1 MKITAWLR
9 KKGVIH
15 FREQQAIMTDV
26 DFNMMPVN
34 EARSRVWHARRE
46 AVREVVLTRDLRLSV
61 HVSMQAL
68 EADWRA
74 LEAASAT
81 SLHQSFDWCAAWA
94 ATHASQLLLV
104 RGTIDRKTVFI
115 LPLEL
120 VRGRFFRTA
129 RFIGSP
135 HSNINTGLFGADFD
149 PLTREQLARTLIA
162 DLATKLSRV
171 ADIVTLEKLPFDWRG
186 VSHPLASLP
195 AVRNQNSSFQL
206 PLLDSFEATL
216 AQVNAKRRR
225 KKFRV
230 SEKRLE
236 ALGGYEHVVATTP
249 DERRQMLD
257 LFFEQKAVRFKAL
270 GLPNVF
276 QDSETQAFF
285 HALAAVKPT
294 GDGQP
299 LELHAI
305 RLRGKHEGRIV
316 AIAGLSRKGD
326 HVICQFG
333 SIDDDIAADAS
344 PGELLF
350 YLMIR
355 KFNAEGVSLFDFGIG
370 DQAYKRSW
378 CTVETVQR
386 DIVLPLTL
394 KGRLAAW
401 VHQLAVRLKAEI
413 KKNKRAY
420 AFLQRLRQRR
430 QTTGG
435 ALSGAVDDD

>member
-1 MKITAWLR
+1 
-9 KKGVIH
+9 
-15 FREQQAIMTDV
+15 MTDV

-34 EARSRVWHARRE
+34 EARRRVWHARRDK
-46 AVREVVLTRDLRLSV
+46 AQDIVVTHDLKLSV
-61 HVSMQAL
+61 HVSMEAL
-68 EADWRA
+68 ETDWRT
-74 LEAASAT
+74 LETSSAT
-81 SLHQSFDWCAAWA
+81 SLHQGFDWCKAWA
-94 ATHASQLLLV
+94 ATHDNQVLLV
-104 RGTIDRKTVFI
+104 RGSIDQRTVFI

-129 RFIGSP
+129 RFLGSP
-135 HSNINTGLFGADFD
+135 HSNMNTGIFAADFD
-149 PLTREQLARTLIA
+149 PITCKKLAATLIA
-162 DLATKLSRV
+162 DVSAKLSRV
-171 ADIVTLEKLPFDWRG
+171 ADIVTLEKMPFDWRG
-186 VSHPLASLP
+186 IRHPLASLP

-216 AQVNAKRRR
+216 AQINAKRRR

-236 ALGGYEHVVATTP
+236 ALGGYEHIVATT
-249 DERRQMLD
+249 DEERRQLLD

-285 HALAAVKPT
+285 HALAALGP
-294 GDGQP
+294 GHGGEP
-299 LELHAI
+299 LQLNAI
-305 RLRGKHEGRIV
+305 RLKGEHEGRVI

-333 SIDDDIAADAS
+333 SIDEEIAADSS

-350 YLMIR
+350 YLMIQ
-355 KFNAEGVSLFDFGIG
+355 KLNADGVKLFDFGIG

-378 CTVETVQR
+378 CTMETIQR

-394 KGRLAAW
+394 RGRLAAGT
-401 VHQLAVRLKAEI
+401 HHAVVRAKAAI

-420 AFLQRLRQRR
+420 AFLQRLRQQR
-430 QTTGG
+430 QAPGMQPSTESDGE
-435 ALSGAVDDD
+435 

>member
-1 MKITAWLR
+1 
-9 KKGVIH
+9 
-15 FREQQAIMTDV
+15 MTDV
-26 DFNMMPVN
+26 DFNMMPV
-34 EARSRVWHARRE
+34 RKARRR
-46 AVREVVLTRDLRLSV
+46 AWHGRRDQVRDIALARNLTLSV

-74 LEAASAT
+74 LEASAAT
-81 SLHQSFDWCAAWA
+81 SLHQGFDWCAAWA
-94 ATHASQLLLV
+94 ATHANQLLLV
-104 RGTIDRKTVFI
+104 RGRIGQKTVFI

-135 HSNINTGLFGADFD
+135 HSNINTGLFAADFD
-149 PLTREQLARTLIA
+149 PFTSAQLAKELIA
-162 DLATKLSRV
+162 DLSAKLSRV
-171 ADIVTLEKLPFDWRG
+171 ADIVALEKMPFDWHG
-186 VSHPLASLP
+186 MCHPLASLP

-206 PLLDSFEATL
+206 PLLADFEATL
-216 AQVNAKRRR
+216 AQLNAKRRR
-225 KKFRV
+225 KKFRI

-236 ALGGYEHVVATTP
+236 AIGGYEHVIAATCA
-249 DERRQMLD
+249 ERRQILD
-257 LFFEQKAVRFKAL
+257 LFFEQKAIRFNAL

-276 QDSETQAFF
+276 QDTETQAFF
-285 HALAAVKPT
+285 HALAAIEPT
-294 GDGQP
+294 CEGQP

-305 RLRGKHEGRIV
+305 RLRGQENGRIV

-333 SIDDDIAADAS
+333 SIDEDIAADAS

-350 YLMIR
+350 YLIIR
-355 KFNAEGVSLFDFGIG
+355 KCNAEGVTLFDFGIG

-378 CTVETVQR
+378 CTVETIQR

-394 KGRLAAW
+394 RGRLAAS
-401 VHQLAVRLKAEI
+401 VHRAAVRLKAGI
-413 KKNKRAY
+413 KKNRKAY

-430 QTTGG
+430 QMPGTAAAPETDG
-435 ALSGAVDDD
+435 D

>member
-1 MKITAWLR
+1 
-9 KKGVIH
+9 
-15 FREQQAIMTDV
+15 
-26 DFNMMPVN
+26 
-34 EARSRVWHARRE
+34 
-46 AVREVVLTRDLRLSV
+46 
-61 HVSMQAL
+61 
-68 EADWRA
+68 
-74 LEAASAT
+74 
-81 SLHQSFDWCAAWA
+81 
-94 ATHASQLLLV
+94 
-104 RGTIDRKTVFI
+104 
-115 LPLEL
+115 
-120 VRGRFFRTA
+120 
-129 RFIGSP
+129 
-135 HSNINTGLFGADFD
+135 
-149 PLTREQLARTLIA
+149 
-162 DLATKLSRV
+162 
-171 ADIVTLEKLPFDWRG
+171 
-186 VSHPLASLP
+186 
-195 AVRNQNSSFQL
+195 NSSFQL

-276 QDSETQAFF
+276 QDCETQAFF
-285 HALAAVKPT
+285 HALAAVGPT

-394 KGRLAAW
+394 NGRLAAW

>member
-1 MKITAWLR
+1 
-9 KKGVIH
+9 
-15 FREQQAIMTDV
+15 MTDV
-26 DFNMMPVN
+26 DFNMMPVS
-34 EARSRVWHARRE
+34 EARRRVWHARRDK
-46 AVREVVLTRDLRLSV
+46 AQDIAAATDLKLSV

-68 EADWRA
+68 EADWRM
-74 LEAASAT
+74 LEASSGA
-81 SLHQSFDWCAAWA
+81 SLHQGFDWCAAWA
-94 ATHASQLLLV
+94 KTHANQLLLV
-104 RGTIDRKTVFI
+104 RGSIGQKTVFI

-135 HSNINTGLFGADFD
+135 HSNLNTGLFAADFD
-149 PLTREQLARTLIA
+149 PLTCEQLAAALIA
-162 DLATKLSRV
+162 DLSAKLSRV
-171 ADIVTLEKLPFDWRG
+171 ADIVTLEKMPFDWHG
-186 VSHPLASLP
+186 TCHPLASLP

-206 PLLDSFEATL
+206 PLLASFEATL
-216 AQVNAKRRR
+216 AQINAKRRR

-236 ALGGYEHVVATTP
+236 ALGGYEHVVATTRR
-249 DERRQMLD
+249 DRRQILD
-257 LFFEQKAVRFKAL
+257 LFFEQKAIRFKAL

-276 QDSETQAFF
+276 QDRETQAFF
-285 HALAAVKPT
+285 HALAAVEPT
-294 GDGQP
+294 AEGQP
-299 LELHAI
+299 LELNAI
-305 RLRGKHEGRIV
+305 RLRGEQNGRIV

-333 SIDDDIAADAS
+333 SIDEDMAADAS

-355 KFNAEGVSLFDFGIG
+355 KCNAEGVTLFDFGIG

-394 KGRLAAW
+394 RGRLAAGA
-401 VHQLAVRLKAEI
+401 HRTAVRMKVWI
-413 KKNKRAY
+413 KKNRKAY
-420 AFLQRLRQRR
+420 AFLQRLRQQR
-430 QTTGG
+430 QTPGTAAAPDTDG
-435 ALSGAVDDD
+435 D

>member
-1 MKITAWLR
+1 MVALDEA
-9 KKGVIH
+9 VIQ
-15 FREQQAIMTDV
+15 FPEQQATMTDV
-26 DFNMMPVN
+26 DFNMMPAN
-34 EARSRVWHARRE
+34 EARRVWHARHE
-46 AVREVVLTRDLRLSV
+46 KVRDVVVTRDVRLTV

-68 EADWRA
+68 EADWRR
-74 LEAASAT
+74 LEASSAT
-81 SLHQSFDWCAAWA
+81 SLHQSFDWCTAWA
-94 ATHASQLLLV
+94 ATHSNQLLLV
-104 RGTIDRKTVFI
+104 RGSIDHKTVFI

-135 HSNINTGLFGADFD
+135 HSNINTGLFAPGFD
-149 PLTREQLARTLIA
+149 PLACEQLTRTLIA
-162 DLATKLSRV
+162 DLSVKLSRV
-171 ADIVTLEKLPFDWRG
+171 ADIVTLEKMPFEWRG
-186 VSHPLASLP
+186 ACHPLASLP

-206 PLLDSFEATL
+206 PLLENVEATL
-216 AQVNAKRRR
+216 AQINAKRRR
-225 KKFRV
+225 KKFRL
-230 SEKRLE
+230 SERRLE

-257 LFFEQKAVRFKAL
+257 LFFEQKAIRFKAL

-276 QDSETQAFF
+276 HDCETRAFF
-285 HALAAVKPT
+285 HTLAAMGPA

-305 RLRGKHEGRIV
+305 RLRGEHQGRVI
-316 AIAGLSRKGD
+316 AISGLSRKGD

-333 SIDDDIAADAS
+333 SIDEDIAADAS

-370 DQAYKRSW
+370 DQGYKRSW
-378 CTVETVQR
+378 CTVETPQR
-386 DIVLPLTL
+386 DIVLPLTTR
-394 KGRLAAW
+394 GRVAAW
-401 VHQLAVRLKAEI
+401 THRFAVRLKAQI
-413 KKNKRAY
+413 KKNKQAY

-430 QTTGG
+430 QAPGG
-435 ALSGAVDDD
+435 ASPSDTDDD

>member
-1 MKITAWLR
+1 
-9 KKGVIH
+9 
-15 FREQQAIMTDV
+15 MTDV
-26 DFNMMPVN
+26 DFNMMPVS
-34 EARSRVWHARRE
+34 EARRRVWHARRDK
-46 AVREVVLTRDLRLSV
+46 AQDIAAATDLKLSV

-74 LEAASAT
+74 LEASSAA
-81 SLHQSFDWCAAWA
+81 SLHQGFDWCAAWA
-94 ATHASQLLLV
+94 KTHPNQLLLV
-104 RGTIDRKTVFI
+104 RGSIGQKTVFI

-135 HSNINTGLFGADFD
+135 HSNLNTGLFAADFD
-149 PLTREQLARTLIA
+149 PLTCEQLGASLIA
-162 DLATKLSRV
+162 DLSAKLSRV
-171 ADIVTLEKLPFDWRG
+171 ADIVTLEKMPFDWHG
-186 VSHPLASLP
+186 TCHPLASLP

-206 PLLDSFEATL
+206 PLLASFEATL
-216 AQVNAKRRR
+216 AQINAKRRR

-236 ALGGYEHVVATTP
+236 ALGGYEHVVATTRR
-249 DERRQMLD
+249 DRRQILD
-257 LFFEQKAVRFKAL
+257 LFFEQKAIRFKAL

-276 QDSETQAFF
+276 QDRETQAFF
-285 HALAAVKPT
+285 HTLAAVEPT
-294 GDGQP
+294 AEGQP
-299 LELHAI
+299 LELNAI
-305 RLRGKHEGRIV
+305 RLRGEQNGRIV

-333 SIDDDIAADAS
+333 SIDEEMAADAS

-355 KFNAEGVSLFDFGIG
+355 KCNAEGVTLFDFGIG

-394 KGRLAAW
+394 RGRLAAGA
-401 VHQLAVRLKAEI
+401 HRTAVRMKVWI
-413 KKNKRAY
+413 KKNRKAY
-420 AFLQRLRQRR
+420 AFLQRLRQQR
-430 QTTGG
+430 QTPD
-435 ALSGAVDDD
+435 AAAVPDTDGD